1 MNSKLGKVLIASSFK
16 ATALGWVEIG
26 MKKEEEK
33 QNSSK

>member
-1 MNSKLGKVLIASSFK
+1 MNSKLGKVLTASNFK